1 MFLTKF
7 DASQPWWQIFGGEN
21 FPHRN
26 FVQLDPGLSAGDAP
40 HEMASRDQL
49 LLVLEGEVL
58 AEVAEER
65 ARMLPGTAVVI
76 PAGVAH
82 RFMNG
87 GVMAARTV
95 TLSAPPSGPG
105 GLL

>member
-7 DASQPWWQIFGGEN
+7 DASQPWWQIFAGEN

-26 FVQLDPGLSAGDAP
+26 FAHLDPGLPAGDAP

-58 AEVAEER
+58 AEVAEDR

-82 RFMNG
+82 RFING

-95 TLSAPPSGPG
+95 TLSAPRSGPN

>member
-7 DASQPWWQIFGGEN
+7 DSTQPWWQILAGEK

-26 FVQLDPGLSAGDAP
+26 FVSLDPGLPGCDAP

-49 LLVLEGEVL
+49 LMVLEGEVL
-58 AEVAEER
+58 AEVAEEK
-65 ARMLPGTAVVI
+65 ARMVPGTAVLI

-87 GVMAARTV
+87 GVIAARTV
-95 TLSAPPSGPG
+95 TLSAPRSGPNDF
-105 GLL
+105 L